1 MITLAFDTASDRCT
15 VAATDGHR
23 VAHRQLDGA
32 RGHATAILSLLD
44 EVLSE
49 VAATPRDVSLLLTG
63 DGPGSFTGLRV
74 SSTVAKALAWGRRGI
89 TWRTAP
95 SLLVRAAAHA
105 AVEGSTVLALSDA
118 LRGEVY
124 AGCWRFRAGGLVAS
138 GPSPRAVAP
147 EQLASLFGPVDVVV
161 GTVPEALHPLI
172 TLATGRSITGGET
185 ALPDARTLL
194 TLVAIDG
201 VTTLVAD
208 AASWEPVY
216 GRPAEAQAVWERTH
230 GRPLPPAPGLIR

>member
-23 VAHRQLDGA
+23 VAHRHLDGA

-44 EVLSE
+44 DVLGE
-49 VAATPRDVSLLLTG
+49 IAATPRDVRLLLTG

-74 SSTVAKALAWGRRGI
+74 SSTVAKALAWGRDIG
-89 TWRTAP
+89 WRTAP

-105 AVEGSTVLALSDA
+105 AAGGSTVLALSDA

-124 AGCWRFRAGGLVAS
+124 AGCWRFSAGGVEAV

-147 EQLASLFGPVDVVV
+147 DQLASLFGPVDVVV
-161 GTVPEALHPLI
+161 GTVPEALHSPI
-172 TLATGRSITGGET
+172 TLATGRSMTGGEA

-194 TLVAIDG
+194 TLAAIDG
-201 VTTLVAD
+201 GTTLVAD
-208 AASWEPVY
+208 SASWEPVY